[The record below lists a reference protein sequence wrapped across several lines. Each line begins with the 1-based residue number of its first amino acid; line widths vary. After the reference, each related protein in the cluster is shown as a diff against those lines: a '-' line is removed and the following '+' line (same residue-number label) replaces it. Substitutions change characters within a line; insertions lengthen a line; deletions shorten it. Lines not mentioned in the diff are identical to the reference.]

1 MHATPGLAAHTLSMC
16 LLRSLCIQPPSA
28 TIFARHHQCLISTV
42 WKKHKA
48 FLDLF
53 PKKIKR
59 RLRFLKIMRSIK
71 MQSGSRRSQ
80 ESFEFPDLNLHRDLS
95 SIYLWFMPTQLRSM
109 TYESQY
115 FETFLG
121 QPTAFAG
128 KMWFLTVLWLGFFM
142 IWHYSNLTI
151 WQLGNLTIWQFY
163 NLAVLEFCNF
173 AILHFSVLQFGNFTI
188 IQQSKARLFH

>member
-1 MHATPGLAAHTLSMC
+1 MHATPGLAAHTLSIC
-16 LLRSLCIQPPSA
+16 ILRSQCIQPPSA
-28 TIFARHHQCLISTV
+28 TIFAQHHQCLISTV

-95 SIYLWFMPTQLRSM
+95 SIYLWFLPTQLRSM
-109 TYESQY
+109 TYESQH

-121 QPTAFAG
+121 QPAAFAG
-128 KMWFLTVLWLGFFM
+128 KMWFYTLMTF
-142 IWHYSNLTI
+142 
-151 WQLGNLTIWQFY
+151 QFY
-163 NLAVLEFCNF
+163 YLALYQFDNLAIGQFDDL
-173 AILHFSVLQFGNFTI
+173 AIWWFGNFTI
-188 IQQSKARLFH
+188 WQLYFLAVLQFHNFTMTQQSKARLFH